1 MLTRL
6 YTILKAALAAAL
18 IVIAMPALSAASA
31 TSAASIMRDAQT
43 RFAEAGAAFQAGDN
57 ARLARLAMTLRNS
70 EYAPWVEY
78 WRLRLKIAA
87 DSFDGVEDFLDRESG
102 SYLAEKLRAEWLRQ
116 LGKRQDWVAFQ
127 QEYLTLAQPD
137 QELIC
142 HALQA
147 RLDRRR
153 DKTAFDEARLLWL
166 DTANLPDACQPLMDR
181 LFAEQRLSIDDV
193 WARMRRLLEARKF
206 GVARTLARSLPA
218 EEAVDLRLL
227 DLAIDKPARYLNEQ
241 SPKLVTRFERELA
254 ILAAARLTRSDLAD
268 AVKRWQAIEGQYA
281 YADRAYVWGQI
292 AWLGALNH
300 DAQALTWYGL
310 TDTACLTDEQYGWYA
325 RAALRMQDWPALT
338 DIVERMPVRLSSQP
352 EWIYWLARARMAQ
365 GQREEAQALLQRIAG
380 YANFYSHLADEE
392 LGQPVTIPARAAPP
406 TKRELDEAKANRG
419 LRRALAVLSV
429 DLGPETRLD
438 AIREWSWYLRGMND
452 RQLLAAA
459 EFARQQGFIDRAIAA
474 AERTQLQHDFALRF
488 PAPYRDKITA
498 KTHEA
503 ALDDA
508 WVYGLIRQE
517 SRFVTEARSVAGARG
532 LMQLM
537 PATASWVARK
547 ISYADYHLSKVTN
560 PDTNMTLGI
569 NYLRMVYEALDN
581 QPVLASTAYNAGPN
595 RARRWRGDQTLEGA
609 IYVETIPYNETRD
622 YVKKVMSNA
631 TYYSILFESK
641 PQPLKIRLGVI
652 APANTGEAAAIDLP

>member
-6 YTILKAALAAAL
+6 YTILKAASAVTLIGIAL
-18 IVIAMPALSAASA
+18 PALSATPA
-31 TSAASIMRDAQT
+31 MRDAQA
-43 RFAEAGAAFQAGDN
+43 RFVEAGAAFRAGDN
-57 ARLARLAMTLRNS
+57 ARLARLAATLKNS

-78 WRLRLKIAA
+78 WRLRLKITA

-116 LGKRQDWVAFQ
+116 LGKRQDWATFQ

-137 QELIC
+137 QELSC
-142 HALQA
+142 YALQA
-147 RLDRRR
+147 RLDHRR
-153 DKTAFDEARLLWL
+153 DKTALDEAKLLWL
-166 DTANLPDACQPLMDR
+166 ETANLPDGCQPMMDR
-181 LFAEQRLSIDDV
+181 LFAEQQLSIDDI
-193 WARMRRLLEARKF
+193 WTRMRRLLEARKF
-206 GVARTLARSLPA
+206 GAMRILTHFLPA
-218 EEAVDLRLL
+218 EDAVDPRQL
-227 DLAIDKPARYLNEQ
+227 DLAIEKPVRYLNEQ
-241 SPKLVTRFERELA
+241 PLNSAARSGRELA
-254 ILAAARLTRSDLAD
+254 ILAIVRLTRSNLAD
-268 AVKRWQAIEGQYA
+268 AVKRWRAIEGQYA
-281 YADRAYVWGQI
+281 QADRAYVWGQI

-310 TDTACLTDEQYGWYA
+310 TDMARLTDEQYGWYA
-325 RAALRMQDWPALT
+325 RAALRRQDWPALAR
-338 DIVERMPVRLSSQP
+338 IVERMPPRLSSQP

-365 GQREEAQALLQRIAG
+365 GQREQAQALLQKIAG

-392 LGQPVTIPARAAPP
+392 LGQPVTIPARAVPP
-406 TKRELDEAKANRG
+406 TRQELAEAEANPG

-429 DLGPETRLD
+429 DLGLEIRLD
-438 AIREWSWYLRGMND
+438 AVREWSWYLRGMND

-459 EFARQQGFIDRAIAA
+459 ELARRRGFLDRSIAA
-474 AERTQLQHDFALRF
+474 ADRTQLQHDFALRF
-488 PAPYRDKITA
+488 PTPYRDEVAA
-498 KTHEA
+498 KTREA

-508 WVYGLIRQE
+508 WIYGLIRQE
-517 SRFVTEARSVAGARG
+517 SRFVAEARSVAGARG

-569 NYLRMVYEALDN
+569 NYLKMVYEALDN
-581 QPVLASTAYNAGPN
+581 QPVLAFTAYNAGPN

-609 IYVETIPYNETRD
+609 IYVETIPFNETRD

-631 TYYSILFESK
+631 TYYSIFFESK
-641 PQPLKIRLGVI
+641 PQPLKTRLGIIV
-652 APANTGEAAAIDLP
+652 PANTGEATAIDLP